1 MRRGMAGALAFFKE
15 THACTPKVWETGN
28 MNKRAGISWGIAL
41 LLIQADLLCARIAD
55 PCNAGTLYDLRQS
68 QPATERFFGLD
79 QTLADLGIVAE
90 LSVTSIYQQNVKG
103 GLSTHRRAGRNSGS
117 YDLQLTGDL
126 QELLGMEGAIVFV
139 HTEGWWSKSGGIDGP
154 SVGSVFGVNAD
165 ARPRRSA
172 DVTELWYEQSM
183 LDGAF
188 LLRVGKMDLT
198 GGFECS
204 GCPVAFDTSAF
215 ANDETSQFLNGALV
229 NNPTIPLP
237 DYALGVAGYYNPI
250 EGWYLAAGAVDAQN
264 DARETGL
271 RTAFYKEDYFF
282 YVFETGITPMLP
294 SSSGDLQGAYRVG
307 LWNDPQP
314 KGHSDALR
322 SRRDDVGFYL
332 SFDQML
338 TKENPAPD
346 DSQGLGTF
354 FRYGYADDSRNDI
367 TNFWS
372 IGFQYQG
379 ILDGRDE
386 DVFGAGF
393 AEGAFSNAASTTYTQ
408 DHESV
413 LEFYYNVLVAP
424 WVNISPSIQ
433 YVANPGGDRT
443 ARDAVVLALR
453 AQMMF

>member
-1 MRRGMAGALAFFKE
+1 M
-15 THACTPKVWETGN
+15 T
-28 MNKRAGISWGIAL
+28 KRATISWGVAL
-41 LLIQADLLCARIAD
+41 LLGRAALLCGQSTQ
-55 PCNAGTLYDLRQS
+55 PGAGDLPPS
-68 QPATERFFGLD
+68 QTMAERSFGLD
-79 QTLADLGIVAE
+79 ETLAELGIVAE

-117 YDLQLTGDL
+117 YDLQVTADL
-126 QELLGMEGAIVFV
+126 QELLGIENAVVFV
-139 HTEGWWSKSGGIDGP
+139 HTEGSWSKSAGINGP
-154 SVGSVFGVNAD
+154 SVGSAFGVNAD
-165 ARPRRSA
+165 ARPRRSM

-204 GCPVAFDTSAF
+204 GWPVAFDTSDF
-215 ANDETSQFLNGALV
+215 ANDQTSQFLNGALV
-229 NNPTIPLP
+229 NNPTIPFP
-237 DYALGVAGYYNPI
+237 DYAFGVAGYYNPT
-250 EGWYLAAGAVDAQN
+250 EGWYFAAGAVDAQN

-271 RTAFYKEDYFF
+271 RTAFHKEDYFF
-282 YVFETGITPMLP
+282 YIIETGITPALP
-294 SSSGDLQGAYRVG
+294 SSKGDLRGAYRVG

-314 KGHSDALR
+314 KRHADATE
-322 SRRDDVGFYL
+322 SYRDDVGFYL

-338 TKENPAPD
+338 AKENPAPD

-354 FRYGYADDSRNDI
+354 LRYGYADASRNDI

-379 ILDGRDE
+379 LLEGRDE
-386 DVFGAGF
+386 DIFGAGF
-393 AEGAFSNAASTTYTQ
+393 AQGAFSDAASTTYTQ

-413 LEFYYNVLVAP
+413 FELYYNVKVAR
-424 WVNISPSIQ
+424 WVNISPSMQ
-433 YVANPGGDRT
+433 YITNPGSNGAAT
-443 ARDAVVLALR
+443 DAVVVGLR